1 MEQYQTDGQRV
12 GLNAWQLKL
21 IAIVAMVIDHLAFSF
36 VPDGTFL
43 AVAMHFIGR
52 ITGPTMF
59 YFAVEGYHH
68 TRDLTRYI
76 LRLVIFAGISYFPF
90 LLFHA
95 GGDVGSLNP
104 LRLNVIYTI
113 LLGVLAVTVRHH
125 VKNSVLKLLLILLLF
140 TLGMLGDWAIYG
152 IIIILVFD
160 FYRGDFR
167 NQAVGYALI
176 TLLGVGVLRI
186 WTSPFQSL
194 IYLGEFS
201 LNLETF
207 LYYLSDSGMFLA
219 LFLLSRYNGERGP
232 SGGWRRWLFYWF
244 YPAHLLLIGGIQFL
258 MLRTG

>member
-21 IAIVAMVIDHLAFSF
+21 IAIVAMVIDHLAFSV

-68 TRDLTRYI
+68 TRDLKRYI

-113 LLGVLAVTVRHH
+113 LLCSISIEAISAIRQLATR
-125 VKNSVLKLLLILLLF
+125 
-140 TLGMLGDWAIYG
+140 
-152 IIIILVFD
+152 
-160 FYRGDFR
+160 
-167 NQAVGYALI
+167 
-176 TLLGVGVLRI
+176 
-186 WTSPFQSL
+186 
-194 IYLGEFS
+194 
-201 LNLETF
+201 
-207 LYYLSDSGMFLA
+207 
-219 LFLLSRYNGERGP
+219 
-232 SGGWRRWLFYWF
+232 
-244 YPAHLLLIGGIQFL
+244 
-258 MLRTG
+258 